1 MKHFLKTVLAVICGL
16 FIANIIG
23 LVLLFGFIGAL
34 SAGSSSKAPVMPKE
48 GVLLMDMSRIGIAE
62 QASADD
68 PFAALSAAAQGGSV
82 QSVGLLKAVDAI
94 KEAQNDPAV
103 QYIFIKSDGV
113 SAGMAHI
120 QELRSALKDFR
131 SCGKPVI
138 SYIETPSTG
147 SYYLASVA
155 DKVYMTANAGGT
167 SMVNGISSQLIFLKD
182 ILDKLGVNVQL
193 IRHGKYKSAGEM
205 YIRSESSPENM
216 EQNQQM
222 INSIWHTFASEI
234 AESREISEDELN
246 ALIDGLK
253 LNFAS
258 DFLEAHLVDQLLTK
272 EELHSKLADLAVK
285 EKYEQVKFINFA
297 DYVASKELKVKKTV
311 GKVAIIYADG
321 EIVDGTQTREVAG
334 DRFAQVISK
343 VRKDESISA
352 VVLRVNSPGGSVLA
366 SDKIKT
372 ELDLLHAEKPLVA
385 SYGNYAASG
394 GYWISNACDK
404 IYSNPATLTGSIGVF
419 GMVPDFSKTL
429 KNVAHINITPV
440 NSNKHG
446 DMYGLMRPF
455 DAAEH
460 AYMQAS
466 IENIYTTFVNTV
478 AEGRKLDPEFVDSI
492 AQGRVWTGTDALGIH
507 LVDELGTLRD
517 AIAYTAGLV
526 DLDPETVAVVEFP
539 KPQTQMEM
547 LMEML
552 GEATGEPNIFAG
564 TVLEQPSQVI
574 LDWARG
580 FKRGSADIVFA
591 RIPYAIDIR

>member
-23 LVLLFGFIGAL
+23 LVLFFGFIGAL
-34 SAGSSSKAPVMPKE
+34 SAGGSKAPVMPKE
-48 GVLLMDMSRIGIAE
+48 GVLYMDMAGLAIAE
-62 QASADD
+62 QAAADD
-68 PFAALSAAAQGGSV
+68 PLAALSAAANGGAV
-82 QSVGLLKAVDAI
+82 QTVGLLAAVDAI
-94 KEAQNDPAV
+94 KAAQTDPAV
-103 QYIFIKSDGV
+103 QYIFIKADGT
-113 SAGMAHI
+113 SAGMAHL
-120 QELRSALKDFR
+120 QEFRAALKDFHA
-131 SCGKPVI
+131 CGKPVI
-138 SYIETPSTG
+138 SYIETPTTG

-167 SMVNGISSQLIFLKD
+167 SMLTGISSQLIFLKD

-216 EQNQQM
+216 EQNQVM

-253 LNFAS
+253 LNFAN

-272 EELHSKLADLAVK
+272 EELHSKIADLAVK
-285 EKYEQVKFINFA
+285 EKYEQVKFISFA
-297 DYVASKELKVKKTV
+297 DYVASKQLALKKTV
-311 GKVAIIYADG
+311 GKVAVIYADG
-321 EIVDGTQTREVAG
+321 EIVDGTQAKEVAG
-334 DRFAQVISK
+334 DRFAKVISE
-343 VRKDESISA
+343 VRKDKSISA

-478 AEGRKLDPEFVDSI
+478 AQGRNLDPEFVDSI

-526 DLDPETVAVVEFP
+526 DLDPETVEVVAFP
-539 KPQTQMEM
+539 KPQSQMEM
-547 LMEML
+547 LLEML
-552 GEATGEPNIFAG
+552 GEATSEPNIFAG
-564 TVLEQPSQVI
+564 TILEQPAQAI
-574 LDWARG
+574 MDWS
-580 FKRGSADIVFA
+580 KCWQNGSRDIVFA
-591 RIPYAIDIR
+591 RLPYAIDIR